1 MTHSKSPNRKAKSLP
16 NVNILPNR
24 RSPSPN
30 RKAKSLPNVNSLP
43 LPKNISLQLPSRTNR
58 FAQRLKTS
66 PRLIAKNPNAK
77 AKLTVLT
84 LSSQKNKLPSS
95 GNKLPSSGNKLPSS
109 GNKLPNARNSRPAS
123 PRSRPASPR

>member
-24 RSPSPN
+24 RRSPSPN
-30 RKAKSLPNVNSLP
+30 RKAKSLPNVNILP
-43 LPKNISLQLPSRTNR
+43 LPKNISLQLPSKTNI

-77 AKLTVLT
+77 AKPTVLT
-84 LSSQKNKLPSS
+84 LSSQK
-95 GNKLPSSGNKLPSS
+95 NKLPSS

-123 PRSRPASPR
+123 PRSRPASPRSRPASPT